1 MREIFI
7 RIRRALEALSRPRP
21 ALRIVQRQPVGDDGA
36 LQLADG
42 DIVVVRC
49 SAEPSGELR
58 AILERQF
65 AAAFPRDVRVVVL
78 GPGIDFDVLTSE
90 AVVAREVA

>member
-1 MREIFI
+1 MREFFV
-7 RIRRALEALSRPRP
+7 RIRHALEALSRPRP
-21 ALRIVQRQPVGDDGA
+21 PLRLVQRQPGEDDGA

-49 SAEPSGELR
+49 IAEPSDELR
-58 AILERQF
+58 TILERQF
-65 AAAFPRDVRVVVL
+65 ATAFPRDVRVVVL

-90 AVVAREVA
+90 TIMAREVA